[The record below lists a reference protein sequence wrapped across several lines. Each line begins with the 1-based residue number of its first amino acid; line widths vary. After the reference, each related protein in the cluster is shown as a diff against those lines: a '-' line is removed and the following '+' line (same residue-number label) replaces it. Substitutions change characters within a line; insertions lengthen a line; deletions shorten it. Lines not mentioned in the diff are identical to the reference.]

1 MERVGKVEEEVGM
14 GGSPLWASPVPSSEK
29 PIQERELSNQ
39 PKTKSH
45 SGKVTPLPL

>member
-1 MERVGKVEEEVGM
+1 MERVGK
-14 GGSPLWASPVPSSEK
+14 GGAPLWASPVPSSEK

-45 SGKVTPLPL
+45 SGKVTLLPL